1 MVGHVPV
8 PPESCLSD
16 DPLAGPCVRAAEF
29 SLKYHLHDQA
39 AFFAERILAEKP
51 DSDHAMELLADAL
64 LRAGEA
70 ARVRWLLK
78 ERDQLTP
85 RLRYLLAVACL
96 RLDHYAEAEAALFAG
111 NLGLVA
117 AAASGNAEA
126 LFSVAEGAP
135 GLFLLGR
142 AAEGMQKRTQALE
155 CYAKC
160 LELSPFMWCAYERLS
175 WLSLSSNSAP
185 ICSPKAFAGTVFEAT
200 KLWQDSV
207 LHPCSI
213 STELPRPVDGVTMG
227 SPARK
232 VKSRNCARA
241 SSPCTPTRKR
251 RRSNGNG
258 YGFAWGSKGDRT
270 PPVSTPPMA
279 SPFSRAPFADRHPI
293 SSPLQ
298 QASPTRVPPEAAA
311 PAAVTIPVGQTSART
326 LWSRLSPRRLLSSPL
341 GSPFRSPFA
350 ATGGLSAS
358 LGSSQPSRG
367 TSYQVSVGGA
377 PVTRAKEEATPFASL
392 LQKLGEALHA
402 VHRFS
407 CVEALEI
414 LRSLPARE
422 QTSALVQNLVARCHF
437 ELAEYADAARVY
449 AQCCEAHKLYRP
461 LGLEYY
467 SVALWHLR
475 ETLELG
481 DLARRA
487 LEWDRQ
493 RPQVWC
499 VVGNCFSIQQEHEQA
514 IRCFRRAIQLD
525 PSFAYAH
532 TLIGHELMASEKYDK
547 AVQMYEQAVAIDC
560 RHYNAWW
567 GLGSVY
573 QRQEEFAKAKYH
585 FQKAVDI
592 NGCNAVLRTSLGI
605 VLQALGEPQR
615 ALGFFSRAAQSRH
628 CGALASFQK
637 GCVLST
643 LGRHAEAVDELK
655 RARGLAPREACVHF
669 QLGRAHVG
677 SGDARLALVH
687 FTTAMDLCGAKD
699 SKDHQLIVS
708 AQDELLR
715 ALGGQ
720 GNEADD
726 LNVGNQIVTPGSR
739 AQRRRRS

>member
-298 QASPTRVPPEAAA
+298 QASPTRVPPEAA
-311 PAAVTIPVGQTSART
+311 
-326 LWSRLSPRRLLSSPL
+326 
-341 GSPFRSPFA
+341 
-350 ATGGLSAS
+350 
-358 LGSSQPSRG
+358 
-367 TSYQVSVGGA
+367 
-377 PVTRAKEEATPFASL
+377 EATPFASL

-514 IRCFRRAIQLD
+514 IRCFRRALQLD

-615 ALGFFSRAAQSRH
+615 ALGLFSRAVQSQH

-720 GNEADD
+720 GSEGDD